1 MRRHCKTRTY
11 QKCGSS
17 DRKTVAILHE
27 LEIVYSERFVRK
39 TKPYVIIFGKK
50 KFLSAEE
57 IDECI
62 RCRIKV
68 HFS

>member
-1 MRRHCKTRTY
+1 M
-11 QKCGSS
+11 CGSS

-27 LEIVYSERFVRK
+27 LEIVYSERYVRK
-39 TKPYVIIFGKK
+39 TKPYIIIFGKK
-50 KFLSAEE
+50 KFLSGAE